1 MRPTVGMTR
10 VLILVLLIVRLLA
23 APISTRRPDSRGPD
37 SKSRFIVRM
46 CKWPAQRLQR
56 VTTSSVA
63 VPRKPGLSGGASTPA
78 FCGSAAPWLGGTPVL
93 ARTLP
98 QAVWDFLDLSARRVV
113 DSPRC

>member
-1 MRPTVGMTR
+1 MRPTLGMTR
-10 VLILVLLIVRLLA
+10 VLILVLLTVRLLA

-56 VTTSSVA
+56 ATTSSVA
-63 VPRKPGLSGGASTPA
+63 VPRKAGSNKGMSTSA
-78 FCGSAAPWLGGTPVL
+78 FWGSATAWLGGHPVL
-93 ARTLP
+93 ACTLP
-98 QAVWDFLDLSARRVV
+98 QAAWAILDLSARRVV